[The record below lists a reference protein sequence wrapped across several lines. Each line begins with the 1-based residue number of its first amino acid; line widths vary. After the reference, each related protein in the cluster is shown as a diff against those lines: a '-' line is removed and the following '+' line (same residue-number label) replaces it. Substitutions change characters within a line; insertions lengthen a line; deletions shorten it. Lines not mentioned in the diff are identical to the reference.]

1 MDRLDDLLDT
11 ARTLL
16 DRVDQTLTVVGAPE
30 SHRVWGELRRVRL
43 LPGDAARAVAVLRP
57 AALGE
62 AGPEIRAEARTCV
75 EAAAGLP
82 APEEWSGAAAEA
94 YDDVRRRM
102 AAQLS
107 GGDESLDERLEATAD
122 LADAVREWMEQTR
135 EGLARVLAEAMGS
148 REAAA
153 LLTGGGGMPPTQD
166 DIVGA
171 AEIAASVLRVIA
183 DNYDYASDLIRGSGD
198 LTSAVPM

>member
-1 MDRLDDLLDT
+1 MDRLDDLLHT

-16 DRVDQTLTVVGAPE
+16 DRVDQMLTVVGAPAD
-30 SHRVWGELRRVRL
+30 HRVWDELRRVRL
-43 LPGDAARAVAVLRP
+43 LPGDATRAVATLRP
-57 AALGE
+57 AALGK
-62 AGPEIRAEARTCV
+62 AGPEIRAEAQACV
-75 EAAAGLP
+75 AVAAELP
-82 APEEWSGAAAEA
+82 APGEWSGLAADA
-94 YDDVRRRM
+94 YDDARRRM
-102 AAQLS
+102 ADDLS

-122 LADAVREWMEQTR
+122 LAEALREWMERTR
-135 EGLARVLAEAMGS
+135 GGVARVLADAMGS

-153 LLTGGGGMPPTQD
+153 LLTAGRTMPPAED

-183 DNYDYASDLIRGSGD
+183 DSYDDAADLIRGSAD